1 MLKSSY
7 KDLSLIDQRND
18 SQLLYY
24 DQIIPGSTV
33 LALLNADHVAVGV
46 PLNRTHPMLAK
57 TLANHND
64 FPREVMLEAVV
75 RFVEED
81 LARPAR

>member
-18 SQLLYY
+18 SQILYY

-33 LALLNADHVAVGV
+33 LGLLNADHVAVAV
-46 PLNRTHPMLAK
+46 PLNRTHPTLAKMLA
-57 TLANHND
+57 TRND
-64 FPREVMLEAVV
+64 FPREVMLEAVL